1 MRAVTLLV
9 LGCAAAFSPQS
20 HLKPLKRRGGGAAP
34 LALAA
39 ATREEVLGEAAGTAI
54 LLTFGYGACAS
65 SLGLGGVACVWGL
78 GVALGI
84 CASKDLSGAHLNPAV
99 TLMLAARGSFPARKV
114 GPYCAAQLCGG
125 VAASLLTT
133 ATWGLSL
140 SSPAPWIMAFGE
152 GVGAVRACFIEAWTT
167 AVLVGAIF
175 FAVAAAETAVPAPV
189 IIGATISGLICLVGP
204 LTGAGF
210 NPVRDLAPRIV
221 AKFGK
226 VAFPAKVATAAKGAK
241 GAKVAEVATA
251 AAFPAGTWAYTVGPI
266 LGALAGAALSK
277 VLLDGPRAAPRT
289 SPQPPPQPPAQPAA
303 DAVATTTPPSPES

>member
-9 LGCAAAFSPQS
+9 LGCGAAFSPQP
-20 HLKPLKRRGGGAAP
+20 HLKPLVRRGGGAAP
-34 LALAA
+34 PAAAA
-39 ATREEVLGEAAGTAI
+39 ATRDEVVGEAAGTAI

-65 SLGLGGVACVWGL
+65 ALGLGGVACVWGL

-84 CASKDLSGAHLNPAV
+84 CASKNLSGAHLNPAV
-99 TLMLAARGSFPARKV
+99 TLMLAARGSFPASKV

-125 VAASLLTT
+125 VAASLLTA

-140 SSPAPWIMAFGE
+140 SSPAPWIMAFGD
-152 GVGAVRACFIEAWTT
+152 GVGAARACFIEAWTT

-175 FAVAAAETAVPAPV
+175 FAIGAAEPAVPPPV

-210 NPVRDLAPRIV
+210 NPVRDLAPRLV
-221 AKFGK
+221 AKVAK
-226 VAFPAKVATAAKGAK
+226 VAFPAKVAK
-241 GAKVAEVATA
+241 GAKVATVATG

-266 LGALAGAALSK
+266 VGALAGAALSK
-277 VLLDGPRAAPRT
+277 ALLDGPRAAPRT
-289 SPQPPPQPPAQPAA
+289 SPQASPQPPGPAA
-303 DAVATTTPPSPES
+303 DAVATTTTQPSPES